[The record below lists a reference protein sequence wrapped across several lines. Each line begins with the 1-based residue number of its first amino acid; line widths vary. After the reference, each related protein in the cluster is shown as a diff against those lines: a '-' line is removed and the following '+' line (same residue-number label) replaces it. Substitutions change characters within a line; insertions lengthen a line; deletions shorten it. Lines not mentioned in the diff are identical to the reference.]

1 MKESNKSIV
10 EGLPYIAVLRA
21 FNRVV
26 ESCFG
31 MQLAPN
37 YKEHIARFSLLY
49 RELEISVTPKVSC
62 HSPTQPN
69 SIQVGVTRLLVC
81 NPPPPPPPDK
91 LLDQFQGT
99 QEADFR
105 FVNLIQPN

>member
-1 MKESNKSIV
+1 MKRVDSLEVALMKESNKSIV

-49 RELEISVTPKVSC
+49 RELEISVTPKVSL
-62 HSPTQPN
+62 
-69 SIQVGVTRLLVC
+69 RLFSV
-81 NPPPPPPPDK
+81 
-91 LLDQFQGT
+91 
-99 QEADFR
+99 
-105 FVNLIQPN
+105 

>member
-49 RELEISVTPKVSC
+49 RELEISVTPKVSL
-62 HSPTQPN
+62 
-69 SIQVGVTRLLVC
+69 RLFSV
-81 NPPPPPPPDK
+81 
-91 LLDQFQGT
+91 
-99 QEADFR
+99 
-105 FVNLIQPN
+105 